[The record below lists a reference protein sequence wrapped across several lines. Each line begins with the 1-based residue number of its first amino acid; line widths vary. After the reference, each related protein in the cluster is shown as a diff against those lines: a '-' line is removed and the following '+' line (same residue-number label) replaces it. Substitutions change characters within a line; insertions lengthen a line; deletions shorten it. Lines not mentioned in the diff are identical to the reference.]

1 MCVLQKP
8 TERTAILFYYKYLKA
23 PNVGL
28 GTDILLLRCVCI
40 NTNFVNYCERYEK
53 ELFEYFYYF
62 IPNKYLEFGHF
73 LIGKVHLVY
82 FSVIP

>member
-1 MCVLQKP
+1 MKSCESVWEIFLKDLKFHPYKMCVLQKP
-8 TERTAILFYYKYLKA
+8 SESTAILFYYKYLKA

-53 ELFEYFYYF
+53 
-62 IPNKYLEFGHF
+62 
-73 LIGKVHLVY
+73 
-82 FSVIP
+82 